1 MAEKFPNINGQ
12 PSPANAAATGGR
24 VTEDA
29 MVTEV
34 KDRLEEAWRWDRE
47 NRRDAHEDLKFVAG
61 DQWPQTVRQE
71 RQAKGRPVI
80 TINKLPPMIR
90 QVQNDIRQNPPA
102 IKVRPVGSE
111 RDKDVADIYS
121 GMIRHIEHRS
131 SASWIYSTGSEHQVA
146 CGMGHWRINTEFV
159 EDSVFEKEIRLD
171 YIPNPLNVYY
181 DPASTG
187 PVRKDRKWTVVTEL
201 WPIRLFRETY
211 PGAKEVDTV
220 IRDDNIHEGG
230 LFWRIQESIR
240 VAEYWYKVPKKRR
253 LMAFEDEFGEVS
265 TFDVTDLRDE
275 DLFFLPQP
283 IGERMAD
290 GHEVKQILVSG
301 AEVLEGPDDWAGKDI
316 PIIPVIGSEV
326 PLQTKTIR
334 FGLVRFM
341 RDPQQL
347 YNYFRSQAAESIAN
361 APKSPIL
368 ATPDM
373 VGPYKK
379 QWDSMNRENRP
390 YLLYKPDKNAPK
402 QSPERIPPPDQPAAL
417 WNEQAIATD
426 DMKATSGIHD
436 ANQGIESN
444 ETSGKAIL
452 ARQREGDTANFHFSE
467 NLVESVQYTGEQLID
482 LIPRIY
488 DTERQMA
495 ILKEDDTEEFVTINQ
510 EVMADDGEPML
521 LNNLSDGRFA
531 VRVATGPS
539 YTTKRLEAAD
549 SMVEFIRAV
558 PGAAGLIGDLIAK
571 NMDWPGAEEMAE
583 RLKNAIP
590 EEIRGPD
597 PDAEPEPPDPNAEA
611 MNQLLMRGQEAEIV
625 EQEARAEKTMAEAE
639 KAAAEIDKT
648 DAQTQQ
654 ILQQLATQ
662 LEQIAAQMGLT
673 EAQTDKTDAEAD
685 KTRAEIGVSQEQ
697 QGQIPA

>member
-1 MAEKFPNINGQ
+1 MAEKFPNISGQ
-12 PSPANAAATGGR
+12 PYPANASSKDAPGSS
-24 VTEDA
+24 EDA

-34 KDRLEEAWRWDRE
+34 KNRLEEAWRWDRE

-90 QVQNDIRQNPPA
+90 QVQNDIRQNPPT
-102 IKVRPVGSE
+102 IKVIPADSE
-111 RDKDVADIYS
+111 RTKDTAEIYS
-121 GMIRHIEHRS
+121 GLIRQIEYQS
-131 SASWIYSTGSEHQVA
+131 SAANVYSVGAEHAIA
-146 CGMGHWRINTEFV
+146 CGIGHWRIETEFLD
-159 EDSVFEKEIRLD
+159 DSVFEQEIKIKR
-171 YIPNPLNVYY
+171 IPNPLNVYY
-181 DPASTG
+181 DPAG
-187 PVRKDRKWTVVTEL
+187 IEPDRSDGEWTCITEL

-240 VAEYWYKVPKKRR
+240 VAEYWWKVPKKRR

-265 TFDVTDLRDE
+265 TFDVTDLSE
-275 DLFFLPQP
+275 EQLFFLPEP
-283 IGERMAD
+283 IGERMVD
-290 GHEVKQILVSG
+290 GHEVKQVLVSG
-301 AEVLEGPDDWAGKDI
+301 AEVLESVTDWPGKWI
-316 PIIPVIGSEV
+316 PIVPAVGSEV

-361 APKSPIL
+361 APKSPLL

-373 VGPYKK
+373 IGPYKK

-402 QSPERIPPPDQPAAL
+402 ASPERIPPPDQPAAL

-426 DMKATSGIHD
+426 DMKTTSGIFD
-436 ANQGIESN
+436 ASQGIRSN

-452 ARQREGDTANFHFSE
+452 ARQREGDVANFHFSD
-467 NLVESVQYTGEQLID
+467 NLAQSIRHTGRILVD

-521 LNNLSDGRFA
+521 LNNLSDGRFN
-531 VRVATGPS
+531 VKVTTGPS

-549 SMVEFIRAV
+549 SMVEFMRAV
-558 PGAAGLIGDLIAK
+558 PSAAGLIGDLIAK

-590 EEIRGPD
+590 EEIRGQD
-597 PDAEPEPPDPNAEA
+597 PDAEPQQPDPMAEA
-611 MNQLLMRGQEAEIV
+611 MNELLMRSQTAEIDKA
-625 EQEARAEKTMAEAE
+625 EADAVKTMAEAE
-639 KAAAEIDKT
+639 KTQAET
-648 DAQTQQ
+648 DQ
-654 ILQQLATQ
+654 ITVNINQIMARI
-662 LEQIAAQMGLT
+662 EEIAANIGLK

-685 KTRAEIGVSQEQ
+685 KTRVETGVSDEQ
-697 QGQIPA
+697 QAQTVA